1 MSISLR
7 RIAASVAFSL
17 LLLAACA
24 TQADAGPLG
33 GLAAYGTCQTGCN
46 TVVCACYAAF
56 GVTFGAAGVA
66 AIPACGAAQGVCMAA
81 CAQMTL
87 AAIVAPTPSIT
98 ITISTAHLCADAT
111 CQL

>member
-1 MSISLR
+1 MPAGHGTMSISLTLR
-7 RIAASVAFSL
+7 RIAASVAFAV

-33 GLAAYGTCQTGCN
+33 ALAAYGACQTGCN
-46 TVVCACYAAF
+46 TVVCACYAAL
-56 GVTFGAAGVA
+56 GVTFGAVGVA

-87 AAIVAPTPSIT
+87 AAVVAPTP
-98 ITISTAHLCADAT
+98 
-111 CQL
+111 